1 MPLADRRLGAG
12 VLRRQHQSACQHGKS
27 DNETPGNNAPLNGV
41 AVETA
46 ADHDARDEVIQV
58 Y

>member
-1 MPLADRRLGAG
+1 MPLAERRLGAG
-12 VLRRQHQSACQHGKS
+12 VFRRQHQSACQHGKS
-27 DNETPGNNAPLNGV
+27 DNETPGNDAPLNGI

-46 ADHDARDEVIQV
+46 ADHDVRDEVMQV

>member
-1 MPLADRRLGAG
+1 MPLAERRLGAG
-12 VLRRQHQSACQHGKS
+12 VFRRQHQSACQHGKS
-27 DNETPGNNAPLNGV
+27 DNETPGNDAPLNGI

-46 ADHDARDEVIQV
+46 ADHDVQDEVIQV